1 MDMSTKTPSNWF
13 ETAVRAR
20 SYQVWEREGRK
31 SGCEEECWSRAIK
44 EIDVECRAAV
54 EGKNARFAPPHVVI
68 SELPIRSVAGE
79 TASGAARY
87 SAAA

>member
-1 MDMSTKTPSNWF
+1 MSTSPNWF

-20 SYQVWEREGRK
+20 SYNVWEREGRK
-31 SGCEEECWSRAIK
+31 SGCEEECWSRAI
-44 EIDVECRAAV
+44 EEVDAECRAAV

-79 TASGAARY
+79 TASEAQHY